1 MGETCSVCNACA
13 DQQEIRTANTNHIS
27 RVITN
32 NKNVHKNN
40 KSQNLNN
47 NINNINILNQ
57 PKISIQNIHYNNNIS
72 NNNNHISTNPNKI
85 NNNNKNNNII
95 NNNPINIKR
104 NLNKKSNNINNIN
117 INLDELNETPKSNQF
132 DKISTLN
139 PKYKRKDGRKSTL
152 DSLSFNEQRKSEF
165 EEELRISL
173 CSLKDRRNS
182 SGYGSS
188 GGGSFL
194 SDDESYIS
202 ISNKLFINDISEYLP
217 SKKYKILS
225 KLGSGSFGKVYL
237 AQNKFTKEKVALKQI
252 KKSNKDLLSDGE
264 IKDEIEI
271 LKTLDH
277 PDIVRIIES
286 FNTKDSYV
294 LVTEYCEGGELFDQ
308 VKNQLSETQ
317 IAVIFKQLLSGLA
330 YLHSHNIVHR
340 DLKLENILIQE
351 TEKSKT
357 TGEDLFNIKI
367 IDFGTARIF
376 DNKKRKPQ
384 SIVGSSYYIA
394 PEVLKQKYNKECDL
408 WSVGVILYMFIV
420 GHAPFDGVDDDEIT
434 DNIQKGVYRKDD
446 KRWKKASKE
455 VKDLIQKLLVYQ
467 PKKRLTALQA
477 LKHPW
482 FKITDSN
489 ILYDNV
495 PQNDVVECIKNL
507 LTYNIRSKLE
517 ELVLAYII
525 HNIPRPKE
533 AKSAIKLFKLTNEVG
548 DGKLLKKELKK
559 TLLLFVSENF
569 LDKYNF
575 EEQFTLID
583 GEKKGYI
590 NYEEFLRACLNRKKI
605 LIDNILRY
613 AFSFFDPSN
622 TGFIR
627 KKRMKSF
634 FGTKVDDATF
644 QIIFDEIDSD
654 KDGKI
659 NFKDF
664 KSMMLY

>member
-1 MGETCSVCNACA
+1 MGEECSSCRTCC
-13 DQQEIRTANTNHIS
+13 DQQEIRSNETRFTGTHI
-27 RVITN
+27 ITSN
-32 NKNVHKNN
+32 NKNIIKSNN
-40 KSQNLNN
+40 KKNIKSNNN
-47 NINNINILNQ
+47 NINNLINQ
-57 PKISIQNIHYNNNIS
+57 PKIIVQENNNLVQ
-72 NNNNHISTNPNKI
+72 
-85 NNNNKNNNII
+85 KNNSTEI
-95 NNNPINIKR
+95 NKT
-104 NLNKKSNNINNIN
+104 KHK
-117 INLDELNETPKSNQF
+117 F
-132 DKISTLN
+132 
-139 PKYKRKDGRKSTL
+139 KRKEGRKSTL
-152 DSLSFNEQRKSEF
+152 DSMSFNEQKKNEF

-173 CSLKDRRNS
+173 CSMKERKNS

-194 SDDESYIS
+194 SDDESSIS

-225 KLGSGSFGKVYL
+225 KLGSGSFGKVFL
-237 AQNKFTKEKVALKQI
+237 AQNKFTKEKVAMKEI
-252 KKSNKDLLSDGE
+252 KKANKDLLSDGE
-264 IKDEIEI
+264 IKDEIDI
-271 LKTLDH
+271 LKSLDH

-294 LVTEYCEGGELFDQ
+294 LVTEYCEGGELYDQ
-308 VKNQLSETQ
+308 VRNQLSETQ

-351 TEKSKT
+351 IEKSKT

-376 DNKKRKPQ
+376 NNSKKPQ

-394 PEVLKQKYNKECDL
+394 PEVLNQKYGKECDL

-420 GHAPFDGVDDDEIT
+420 GHAPFDGCDDEEIT
-434 DNIQKGVYRKDD
+434 GNITKGVYRKDD

-455 VKDLIQKLLVYQ
+455 VKDLIQKLLIYN
-467 PKKRLTALQA
+467 PKKRLTAIQA

-495 PQNDVVECIKNL
+495 PKNDIIECIRNL
-507 LTYNIRSKLE
+507 LTYNICSKLE

-525 HNIPRPKE
+525 HNIPRPRQ
-533 AKSAIKLFKLTNEVG
+533 AKSAIKLFKLVNEVG
-548 DGKLLKKELKK
+548 DGKLQKRELKK
-559 TLLLFVSENF
+559 TLLLFVTEEF
-569 LDKYNF
+569 LNKYDF
-575 EEQFTLID
+575 DEQFSLID

-605 LIDNILRY
+605 LTDSILRY
-613 AFSFFDPSN
+613 AFSYFDSN
-622 TGFIR
+622 SSGFIR
-627 KKRMKSF
+627 RKKMKSF
-634 FGTKVDDATF
+634 FGNKVDEKTF
-644 QIIFDEIDSD
+644 KIIFDEIDSD

-664 KSMMLY
+664 KAMLLY

>member
-1 MGETCSVCNACA
+1 MGETCSVCSACT
-13 DQQEIRTANTNHIS
+13 DQQEIRTSNSNFAVS
-27 RVITN
+27 RIITN
-32 NKNVHKNN
+32 NKNGKQSP
-40 KSQNLNN
+40 KINN

-57 PKISIQNIHYNNNIS
+57 PKISIQNIHYNNNIEK
-72 NNNNHISTNPNKI
+72 NKI
-85 NNNNKNNNII
+85 NLIQNNNKNKNPINNKRNLNKNNNII
-95 NNNPINIKR
+95 LDDLKDISNSNLSEKENTIN
-104 NLNKKSNNINNIN
+104 
-117 INLDELNETPKSNQF
+117 Q
-132 DKISTLN
+132 
-139 PKYKRKDGRKSTL
+139 KYKRKDGRKSTL

-173 CSLKDRRNS
+173 CSLKDKRNS
-182 SGYGSS
+182 SGYNSS

-271 LKTLDH
+271 LKALDH

-308 VKNQLSETQ
+308 VRNQLSETQ

-420 GHAPFDGVDDDEIT
+420 GHAPFDGCDDDEIT

-482 FKITDSN
+482 FKLSDSN

-507 LTYNIRSKLE
+507 LTYSIRSKLE

-533 AKSAIKLFKLTNEVG
+533 AKSAIKLFKLVNEVG

-559 TLLLFVSENF
+559 TLLLFVSEQF
-569 LDKYNF
+569 LEKYNF

-605 LIDNILRY
+605 LSDNILKY
-613 AFSFFDPSN
+613 AFGFFDPNN
-622 TGFIR
+622 TGYIR
-627 KKRMKSF
+627 KKKMKSF
-634 FGTKVDDATF
+634 FGNKVDDNTF
-644 QIIFDEIDSD
+644 QTIFDEIDSD

>member
-1 MGETCSVCNACA
+1 MGEECSSCRTCC
-13 DQQEIRTANTNHIS
+13 DQQEIRSNETRFTGTHI
-27 RVITN
+27 ITSN
-32 NKNVHKNN
+32 NKNIIKSNN
-40 KSQNLNN
+40 KKHIKSNNN
-47 NINNINILNQ
+47 NINNLINQ
-57 PKISIQNIHYNNNIS
+57 PKIIVQENNNLVQ
-72 NNNNHISTNPNKI
+72 
-85 NNNNKNNNII
+85 KNNSTEI
-95 NNNPINIKR
+95 NKQ
-104 NLNKKSNNINNIN
+104 KHK
-117 INLDELNETPKSNQF
+117 F
-132 DKISTLN
+132 
-139 PKYKRKDGRKSTL
+139 KRKEGRKSTL
-152 DSLSFNEQRKSEF
+152 DSMSFNEQKKNEF

-173 CSLKDRRNS
+173 CSMKERKNS

-194 SDDESYIS
+194 SDDESSIS

-225 KLGSGSFGKVYL
+225 KLGSGSFGKVFL
-237 AQNKFTKEKVALKQI
+237 AQNKFTKEKVAMKEI
-252 KKSNKDLLSDGE
+252 KKANKDLLSDGE
-264 IKDEIEI
+264 IKDEIDI
-271 LKTLDH
+271 LKSLDH

-294 LVTEYCEGGELFDQ
+294 LVTEYCEGGELYDQ
-308 VKNQLSETQ
+308 VRNQLSETQ

-351 TEKSKT
+351 IEKSKT

-376 DNKKRKPQ
+376 DNNKKPQ

-394 PEVLKQKYNKECDL
+394 PEVLNQKYGKECDL

-420 GHAPFDGVDDDEIT
+420 GHAPFDGCDDEEIT
-434 DNIQKGVYRKDD
+434 GNIQKGIYKKDD

-455 VKDLIQKLLVYQ
+455 VKDLIQKLLIYN

-477 LKHPW
+477 LRHPW

-495 PQNDVVECIKNL
+495 PKNDIIECIRNL
-507 LTYNIRSKLE
+507 LTYNISSKLE

-525 HNIPRPKE
+525 HNIPRPRQ
-533 AKSAIKLFKLTNEVG
+533 AKSAIKLFKLVNEVG
-548 DGKLLKKELKK
+548 DGKLLKRELKK
-559 TLLLFVSENF
+559 TLLLFVTEDF
-569 LDKYNF
+569 LNKYDF
-575 EEQFTLID
+575 DEQFSLID

-605 LIDNILRY
+605 LTDSILRY
-613 AFSFFDPSN
+613 AFSYFDSN
-622 TGFIR
+622 SSGFIR
-627 KKRMKSF
+627 RKKMKSF
-634 FGTKVDDATF
+634 FGNKVDEKTF
-644 QIIFDEIDSD
+644 KIIFDEIDSD

-664 KSMMLY
+664 KAMLLY

>member
-1 MGETCSVCNACA
+1 MGEECSICRTCC
-13 DQQEIRTANTNHIS
+13 DQQEIRSNETRFTGTHI
-27 RVITN
+27 ITSN
-32 NKNVHKNN
+32 NKNIIKSNN
-40 KSQNLNN
+40 KKNIKSNNN
-47 NINNINILNQ
+47 NINNLINQ
-57 PKISIQNIHYNNNIS
+57 PKIIVQENNNLVQ
-72 NNNNHISTNPNKI
+72 
-85 NNNNKNNNII
+85 KNNSTEI
-95 NNNPINIKR
+95 NKQ
-104 NLNKKSNNINNIN
+104 KHK
-117 INLDELNETPKSNQF
+117 F
-132 DKISTLN
+132 
-139 PKYKRKDGRKSTL
+139 KRKEGRKSTL
-152 DSLSFNEQRKSEF
+152 DSMSFNEQKKNEF

-173 CSLKDRRNS
+173 CSMKERKNS

-194 SDDESYIS
+194 SDDESSIS

-225 KLGSGSFGKVYL
+225 KLGSGSFGKVFL
-237 AQNKFTKEKVALKQI
+237 AQNKFTKEKVAMKEI
-252 KKSNKDLLSDGE
+252 KKANKDLLSDGE
-264 IKDEIEI
+264 IKDEIDI
-271 LKTLDH
+271 LKSLDH

-294 LVTEYCEGGELFDQ
+294 LVTEYCEGGELYDQ
-308 VKNQLSETQ
+308 VRNQLSETQ

-351 TEKSKT
+351 IEKSKT

-376 DNKKRKPQ
+376 NNSKKPQ

-394 PEVLKQKYNKECDL
+394 PEVLNQKYGKECDL

-420 GHAPFDGVDDDEIT
+420 GHAPFDGCDDEEIT
-434 DNIQKGVYRKDD
+434 GNITKGVYRKDD

-455 VKDLIQKLLVYQ
+455 VKDLIQKLLIYN
-467 PKKRLTALQA
+467 PKKRLTAIQA

-495 PQNDVVECIKNL
+495 PKNDIIECIRNL
-507 LTYNIRSKLE
+507 LTYNICSKLE

-525 HNIPRPKE
+525 HNIPRPRQ
-533 AKSAIKLFKLTNEVG
+533 AKSAIKLFKLVNEVG
-548 DGKLLKKELKK
+548 DGKLQKRELKK
-559 TLLLFVSENF
+559 TLLLFVTEDF
-569 LDKYNF
+569 LNKYDF
-575 EEQFTLID
+575 DEQFSLID

-605 LIDNILRY
+605 LTDSILRY
-613 AFSFFDPSN
+613 AFSYFDSN
-622 TGFIR
+622 SSGFIR
-627 KKRMKSF
+627 RKKMKSF
-634 FGTKVDDATF
+634 FGNKVDEKTF
-644 QIIFDEIDSD
+644 KIIFDEIDSD

-664 KSMMLY
+664 KAMLLY

>member
-40 KSQNLNN
+40 KSQNLSN
-47 NINNINILNQ
+47 NINNINNLNQ

-664 KSMMLY
+664 KAMMLY

>member
-1 MGETCSVCNACA
+1 MGETCSVCRACT
-13 DQQEIRTANTNHIS
+13 DQQEIRTTNS
-27 RVITN
+27 VARVITKNKNN
-32 NKNVHKNN
+32 NKKQKLKNN
-40 KSQNLNN
+40 INN

-57 PKISIQNIHYNNNIS
+57 PKISIQNIHFNSNIANNNNIS
-72 NNNNHISTNPNKI
+72 DQKNDNINLNPINNKRNINKI
-85 NNNNKNNNII
+85 NNNNDYNNNNI
-95 NNNPINIKR
+95 NDINIY
-104 NLNKKSNNINNIN
+104 
-117 INLDELNETPKSNQF
+117 ELNNTSKSEMSHKL
-132 DKISTLN
+132 DSTLN

-152 DSLSFNEQRKSEF
+152 DSISFNEQRKSEF

-182 SGYGSS
+182 SGYCSS

-308 VKNQLSETQ
+308 VRNQLSETQ
-317 IAVIFKQLLSGLA
+317 IAVIFRQLLSGLA

-340 DLKLENILIQE
+340 DLKLENILIHE

-394 PEVLKQKYNKECDL
+394 ECDL

-420 GHAPFDGVDDDEIT
+420 GHAPFDGCDDDEIT
-434 DNIQKGVYRKDD
+434 DNIQRGVYRKDD
-446 KRWKKASKE
+446 KRWKRASKE

-467 PKKRLTALQA
+467 PKKRLTAIQA
-477 LKHPW
+477 LRHPW

-495 PQNDVVECIKNL
+495 PQNDVIECIKNL
-507 LTYNIRSKLE
+507 LTYNIKSKLE

-533 AKSAIKLFKLTNEVG
+533 AKSAIKLFKLVNEVG
-548 DGKLLKKELKK
+548 DGKLQKKELKN
-559 TLLLFVSENF
+559 TLLLFVGEKF
-569 LDKYNF
+569 LGEYNF
-575 EEQFTLID
+575 EEQFALID

-605 LIDNILRY
+605 LSDSILRY
-613 AFSFFDPSN
+613 AFGFFDPSG

-627 KKRMKSF
+627 KKKMKSF
-634 FGTKVDDATF
+634 FGNKVDDVTF
-644 QIIFDEIDSD
+644 QNIFDEIDSD

-664 KSMMLY
+664 KAMMLY

>member
-1 MGETCSVCNACA
+1 MGETCSVCSACT
-13 DQQEIRTANTNHIS
+13 DQQEIRTSNSNFAVS
-27 RVITN
+27 RIITN
-32 NKNVHKNN
+32 NKNGKQSP
-40 KSQNLNN
+40 KINN

-57 PKISIQNIHYNNNIS
+57 PKISIQNIHYNNNIE
-72 NNNNHISTNPNKI
+72 NNKI
-85 NNNNKNNNII
+85 NLIQNNNKNKNPINNKRNLNKNNNII
-95 NNNPINIKR
+95 LDDLKDISNSNLSEKENTIN
-104 NLNKKSNNINNIN
+104 
-117 INLDELNETPKSNQF
+117 Q
-132 DKISTLN
+132 
-139 PKYKRKDGRKSTL
+139 KYKRKDGRKSTL

-173 CSLKDRRNS
+173 CSLKDKRNS
-182 SGYGSS
+182 SGYNSS

-271 LKTLDH
+271 LKALDH

-308 VKNQLSETQ
+308 VRNQLSETQ

-420 GHAPFDGVDDDEIT
+420 GHAPFDGCDDDEIT

-482 FKITDSN
+482 FKLSDSN

-507 LTYNIRSKLE
+507 LTYSIRSKLE

-533 AKSAIKLFKLTNEVG
+533 AKSAIKLFKLVNEVG

-559 TLLLFVSENF
+559 TLLLFVNEQF
-569 LDKYNF
+569 LEKYNF

-605 LIDNILRY
+605 LSDNILKY
-613 AFSFFDPSN
+613 AFGFFDPNN
-622 TGFIR
+622 TGYIR
-627 KKRMKSF
+627 KKKMKSF
-634 FGTKVDDATF
+634 FGNKVDDNTF
-644 QIIFDEIDSD
+644 QTIFDEIDSD

>member
-1 MGETCSVCNACA
+1 MGEECSSCRTCF
-13 DQQEIRTANTNHIS
+13 DQQEIRSNETRFTGTHI
-27 RVITN
+27 
-32 NKNVHKNN
+32 
-40 KSQNLNN
+40 
-47 NINNINILNQ
+47 
-57 PKISIQNIHYNNNIS
+57 IS
-72 NNNNHISTNPNKI
+72 
-85 NNNNKNNNII
+85 NNNKNNIKI
-95 NNNPINIKR
+95 VDNNSN
-104 NLNKKSNNINNIN
+104 NLNKIINQ
-117 INLDELNETPKSNQF
+117 PK
-132 DKISTLN
+132 KISQKNEITQKIK
-139 PKYKRKDGRKSTL
+139 PKHKFKRKEGRKSTL
-152 DSLSFNEQRKSEF
+152 DSISFNEQKKNEF

-173 CSLKDRRNS
+173 CSMKERKNS

-194 SDDESYIS
+194 SDDESSIS
-202 ISNKLFINDISEYLP
+202 ISNKLFITDISEFLP
-217 SKKYKILS
+217 SKKYKILD

-237 AQNKFTKEKVALKQI
+237 AQNKYTKEKVAMKEI
-252 KKSNKDLLSDGE
+252 KKANKDLLSDGE

-271 LKTLDH
+271 LKSLDH

-286 FNTKDSYV
+286 YNTKDSYV
-294 LVTEYCEGGELFDQ
+294 LVTEYCEGGELYDQ
-308 VKNQLSETQ
+308 VRNQLSETQ

-351 TEKSKT
+351 IEKSKT

-376 DNKKRKPQ
+376 DNKKKPQ

-394 PEVLKQKYNKECDL
+394 PEVLNQKYGKECDL
-408 WSVGVILYMFIV
+408 WSVGVILYMFVV
-420 GHAPFDGVDDDEIT
+420 GHAPFDGCDDEEIT
-434 DNIQKGVYRKDD
+434 GNIQKGIYKKDD

-455 VKDLIQKLLVYQ
+455 VKDLIQKLLIYS

-477 LKHPW
+477 LRHPW

-495 PQNDVVECIKNL
+495 PKNDIIECIKNL

-525 HNIPRPKE
+525 HNIPRPKQS
-533 AKSAIKLFKLTNEVG
+533 KSAIKLFKLVNEVG
-548 DGKLLKKELKK
+548 DGKLLKRELKK
-559 TLLLFVSENF
+559 TLLLFVTEEF
-569 LDKYNF
+569 LNKYDL
-575 EEQFTLID
+575 EEQFSLID
-583 GEKKGYI
+583 GDKKGYI
-590 NYEEFLRACLNRKKI
+590 NYEEFLRASLGRKKI
-605 LIDNILRY
+605 LTDNILKY
-613 AFSFFDPSN
+613 AFSFFDSNN

-627 KKRMKSF
+627 KKKMKSF
-634 FGTKVDDATF
+634 FGNKVDENTF
-644 QIIFDEIDSD
+644 KNIFGEIDSD

-664 KSMMLY
+664 KAMLLY